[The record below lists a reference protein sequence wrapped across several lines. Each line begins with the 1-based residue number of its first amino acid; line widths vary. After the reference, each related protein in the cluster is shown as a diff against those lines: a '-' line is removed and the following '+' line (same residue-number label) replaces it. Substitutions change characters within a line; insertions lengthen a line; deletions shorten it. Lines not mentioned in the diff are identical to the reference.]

1 MKRLHFRGENVPI
14 EWHSNDE
21 IGDLINQYNNLLKEL
36 EESAGQLMRVERESA
51 WRDMARQVAHEIKN
65 PLTPMKLSVQYLQMA
80 WKRNDKDIERKF
92 NDTMSSILEQIDTLT
107 SIATAFSNY
116 AKLPQ
121 NTPEEFD
128 LREMLDNLIYLY
140 DNQLAKNIVLQF
152 DHEGKYMIYADRNNL
167 GRVFGNIIK
176 NAIQAID
183 NMENGSI
190 VVKIEDVGN
199 KYRIWIIDN
208 GCGIKPEEQKKIFLP
223 NFTTKSSG
231 MGLGLSIAFD
241 IIESMGGKIGFKS
254 EVGIGT
260 TFKVEIPKG
269 KDF

>member
-1 MKRLHFRGENVPI
+1 
-14 EWHSNDE
+14 
-21 IGDLINQYNNLLKEL
+21 
-36 EESAGQLMRVERESA
+36 
-51 WRDMARQVAHEIKN
+51 MARQVAHEIKN

-183 NMENGSI
+183 NMEM
-190 VVKIEDVGN
+190 VVL
-199 KYRIWIIDN
+199 W
-208 GCGIKPEEQKKIFLP
+208 
-223 NFTTKSSG
+223 
-231 MGLGLSIAFD
+231 
-241 IIESMGGKIGFKS
+241 
-254 EVGIGT
+254 
-260 TFKVEIPKG
+260 
-269 KDF
+269 